1 MVQGGSVKLT
11 KFEHA
16 CFTVEKDG
24 KMLIV
29 DPGAWTTDLGSPEN
43 VVAIVVTHNHQDHFD
58 RNALGALIAHNP
70 DAIIYAPKDVTEQ
83 VGPALPN
90 KSVTPGEMID
100 AAPFSLEFFG
110 GEHAVIHPDMPRPMN
125 VGVLIDEKLYYPGD
139 SFVTP
144 GKPVEVLA
152 LPVTAPWLKMQESFD
167 FLTKV
172 KPRLVFPTH
181 DAIASE
187 AGKQLPDRMVPVFA
201 EKIGATYQRLVEPID
216 I

>member
-1 MVQGGSVKLT
+1 MKLT

-43 VVAIVVTHNHQDHFD
+43 VVAIVITHNHQDHFD
-58 RNALGALIAHNP
+58 PNTLGALIAHNP
-70 DAIIYAPKDVTEQ
+70 DAIIYAPEDVTEQ
-83 VGPALPN
+83 LGTALPN
-90 KSVTPGEMID
+90 KTVAPGEIVEIT
-100 AAPFSLEFFG
+100 PFSLEFFG
-110 GEHAVIHPDMPRPMN
+110 GEHAIIHPDMPHPMN
-125 VGVLIDEKLYYPGD
+125 IGVLIDEKLYYPGD

-144 GKPVEVLA
+144 KKPVEVLA
-152 LPVTAPWLKMQESFD
+152 LPVTAPWLKIQEAFD
-167 FLTKV
+167 FLTEI

-187 AGKQLPDRMVPVFA
+187 AGKQLPDRMVPIFA
-201 EKIGATYQRLVEPID
+201 EKVGATYQRLVEPIE

>member
-1 MVQGGSVKLT
+1 MQLT

-43 VVAIVVTHNHQDHFD
+43 VVAIIVTHNHQDHFD
-58 RNALGALIAHNP
+58 PNALGALIAHNP
-70 DAIIYAPKDVTEQ
+70 DAMIYAPEDVTEQ
-83 VGPALPN
+83 LGTALAN
-90 KSVTPGEMID
+90 KTVSPGDSIAVT
-100 AAPFSLEFFG
+100 PFSLEFFG
-110 GEHAVIHPDMPRPMN
+110 GEHAVIHPAMPVPMN

-144 GKPVEVLA
+144 KKPVEVLA
-152 LPVTAPWLKMQESFD
+152 LPVAAPWLKMQEAFD
-167 FLTKV
+167 FLTEI

-187 AGKQLPDRMVPVFA
+187 AGKQLPDRMVPIFA
-201 EKIGATYQRLVEPID
+201 EKVGATYQRLVEPIE

>member
-1 MVQGGSVKLT
+1 MKLT

-29 DPGAWTTDLGSPEN
+29 DPGAWTSDLGSPEN

-58 RNALGALIAHNP
+58 PNALGALIAHNP

-83 VGPALPN
+83 LGEALPN
-90 KSVTPGEMID
+90 KIVAPGETVEI
-100 AAPFSLEFFG
+100 APFSLEFFG
-110 GEHAVIHPDMPRPMN
+110 GEHAVIHPDMPVPMN

-139 SFVTP
+139 SFVIP
-144 GKPVEVLA
+144 GKPVDVLA
-152 LPVTAPWLKMQESFD
+152 LPVTAPWLKIQEAFD
-167 FLTKV
+167 FLTEV

-181 DAIASE
+181 DAIASD
-187 AGKQLPDRMVPVFA
+187 AGKQLPDRMVPVFT
-201 EKIGATYQRLVEPID
+201 EKIGATYQRLTEPIE